1 MGSVFGFLEVVINS
15 STSILF
21 GALGILIMQLAGVMN
36 IGAEG
41 MMLIGAFSGV
51 VGSSITGNVWMGA
64 LFALVITGVTGLVY
78 GFCTITMKA
87 NQVVVGIALNIFG
100 EGITTTLYRMIF
112 GMDSDS
118 TKVDSFHTVGP
129 FNIPVYIGILMVILL
144 TVFLYK
150 TKCGLQIRGA
160 GEYPKA
166 IDSVGMNVNRIRYLS
181 VVAGS
186 MIIGLG
192 GAYLSL
198 GDLSFFTENMVSG
211 RGYIALAAVIFGRY
225 TAVGTW
231 LAVLVFGAG
240 EAMVYRFQA
249 ASIGV
254 PTQMILMIP
263 YLLTVIAV
271 AAFGHKG
278 NGPAA
283 LGIPWSKEEKQ

>member
-1 MGSVFGFLEVVINS
+1 MESVFSFLEAVLNS

-51 VGSSITGNVWMGA
+51 VGSSMTGNVWMGA
-64 LFALVITGVTGLVY
+64 LFAMAVTGVTGLVY

-112 GMDSDS
+112 GMSSNS
-118 TKVDSFHTVGP
+118 TRVDSFSPAGP
-129 FNIPVYIGILMVILL
+129 FNVPVYIGILLVVLL
-144 TVFLYK
+144 TVILYK
-150 TKCGLQIRGA
+150 TKYGLQIRGA

-166 IDSVGMNVNRIRYLS
+166 IDSVGMSVNRIRYFS

-225 TAVGTW
+225 TAAGTW

-249 ASIGV
+249 ASIGI

-263 YLLTVIAV
+263 YLLTVIVV

>member
-1 MGSVFGFLEVVINS
+1 MGSVFSFLEVVLNS

-21 GALGILIMQLAGVMN
+21 GALGILIMQLSGVMN

-64 LFALVITGVTGLVY
+64 IFALVITGITGLVY

-118 TKVDSFHTVGP
+118 TKVASFPSAGP
-129 FNIPVYIGILMVILL
+129 FNVPVYIGILLVIFL
-144 TVFLYK
+144 TLFLYK
-150 TKCGLQIRGA
+150 TKAGLKIRGV

-166 IDSVGMNVNRIRYLS
+166 IDSVGMNVNRIRYAS
-181 VVAGS
+181 VVVGS

-198 GDLSFFTENMVSG
+198 GNLSFFTEDMVSG

-249 ASIGV
+249 LSIGV
-254 PTQMILMIP
+254 PTQLILMIP
-263 YLLTVIAV
+263 YLLTVIVVAV
-271 AAFGHKG
+271 FGHKG
-278 NGPAA
+278 SGPAA
-283 LGIPWSKEEKQ
+283 LGIPWTKESKQ